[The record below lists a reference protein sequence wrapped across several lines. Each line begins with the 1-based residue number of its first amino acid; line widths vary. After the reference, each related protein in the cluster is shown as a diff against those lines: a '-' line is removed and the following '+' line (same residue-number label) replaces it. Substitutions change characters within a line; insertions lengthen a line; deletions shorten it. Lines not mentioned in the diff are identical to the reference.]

1 MSKGNLEVVR
11 KLCDAVERDDL
22 DEVLSHCAP
31 DVLYRPAQE
40 LEVHGRDAVRAS
52 LERWTGDI
60 ERLELVAE
68 ELLDAGDRVVLV
80 ILLRGRGRNSG
91 VEIEARFYEVFT
103 LRDRSILQWE
113 EFTDRSPAL
122 EAAGLKRKPLRR

>member
-1 MSKGNLEVVR
+1 MSKENLDVVR

-22 DEVLSHCAP
+22 DAVLGHCAP
-31 DVLYRPAQE
+31 DVVYRPAQE
-40 LEVHGRDAVRAS
+40 LEVHGRKAVRAS

-103 LRDRSILQWE
+103 LHDRSILEWE

-122 EAAGLKRKPLRR
+122 EAAGLKT